1 MGRYLTALADALGE
15 ARFDCPL
22 FIITSGG
29 GMTTIDTAVEF
40 PIRLVESGP
49 SGGAIL
55 SCRIAVQCGL
65 DRIVS
70 FDMGGTT
77 AKLCL
82 IDEGRPQTS
91 RQIEVARA
99 ARFIKGSGL
108 PIRIPVIEMIE
119 IGAGG
124 GSIASVDSLGR
135 IAVGPQSAGAEPGPA
150 CYRRGG
156 ERATVTDAD
165 LTLGYIDPGGFRR
178 GPATARPGGG
188 GACNSVGGGGSP
200 RGERDGCRLRHLAD
214 GRQNM
219 ANAARIH
226 AVERG
231 TELGGRTLVAFGGN
245 GPLHAT
251 RVAERIGVS
260 RILVP
265 PDPGVGSA
273 VGFLSAPVSY
283 EIVRSLYVLLDEI
296 DAPAVD
302 RLFRKMEAQA
312 AAVVRAGAPEGVLEI
327 RRAAFMR
334 YRGQGHEIEVPVPN
348 GALDPDVFASLR
360 GVYDERYAA
369 LFGRVV
375 PEMVIEIMNW
385 SSVVSTGSLAPVVVP
400 QATIERVP
408 EACGI
413 RAVRVGYGGETVQ
426 AQCYRREAL
435 APGRPYRRT
444 GAGDRGTDHHVCL
457 PGLHGDGRWRGEH
470 RAQSTQRNRRLK
482 RAHCPAFRDREP
494 GGVEPLARGS
504 RGAGAGA
511 GAHRVQPDR
520 ARVRR
525 HLRWHLR
532 SAWRDAR
539 AGGDRHPGTHQHHG
553 GGGEVLHRRLPHRA
567 ISTGRRVSHQRSVA
581 RVGTPQRFM
590 LVQPV
595 FDGDRPVGYV
605 ACTSHLLDL
614 GGLGMGPQGS
624 DIFDEG
630 LLVPPSKLVDAGRI
644 NELLVRLVRANSRS
658 PVENEGDLYALIACC
673 NVGAERLVR
682 MMRDFGLDRL
692 DHLSRYIIETSERAT
707 RAAIRAVPNGV
718 YESCMW
724 SDGYDFEIELVAAL
738 TVGDEDMRLD
748 LTGSSPCS
756 RFGINVPINYTTAY
770 CVFGIRC
777 IVSPEIPNNA
787 GSLSPFRVTAPP
799 GCILNAQHPA
809 PVAMRHSI
817 GQLMPDLVFGCLHQA
832 LPDAVPAEGASCMWD
847 LPLRGGYGAAGSNN
861 ATSFA
866 AELTHNGGTGARPS
880 KDGLSAT
887 AYPSGVWGSRSRS
900 PRA

>member
-1 MGRYLTALADALGE
+1 MPTARHSAIESQVVWNRLLAVVEEQAQVLVRTAFSPIVRECGDISAGIFDLHGAMLAQAVTGTPGHINTMAEGVKYFIDAFPIEQSRPGDVYLTNDPWLA
-15 ARFDCPL
+15 
-22 FIITSGG
+22 SG
-29 GMTTIDTAVEF
+29 
-40 PIRLVESGP
+40 
-49 SGGAIL
+49 
-55 SCRIAVQCGL
+55 
-65 DRIVS
+65 
-70 FDMGGTT
+70 
-77 AKLCL
+77 
-82 IDEGRPQTS
+82 
-91 RQIEVARA
+91 
-99 ARFIKGSGL
+99 
-108 PIRIPVIEMIE
+108 
-119 IGAGG
+119 
-124 GSIASVDSLGR
+124 
-135 IAVGPQSAGAEPGPA
+135 
-150 CYRRGG
+150 
-156 ERATVTDAD
+156 
-165 LTLGYIDPGGFRR
+165 
-178 GPATARPGGG
+178 
-188 GACNSVGGGGSP
+188 
-200 RGERDGCRLRHLAD
+200 HLND
-214 GRQNM
+214 
-219 ANAARIH
+219 
-226 AVERG
+226 
-231 TELGGRTLVAFGGN
+231 
-245 GPLHAT
+245 
-251 RVAERIGVS
+251 
-260 RILVP
+260 
-265 PDPGVGSA
+265 
-273 VGFLSAPVSY
+273 
-283 EIVRSLYVLLDEI
+283 
-296 DAPAVD
+296 
-302 RLFRKMEAQA
+302 
-312 AAVVRAGAPEGVLEI
+312 
-327 RRAAFMR
+327 
-334 YRGQGHEIEVPVPN
+334 
-348 GALDPDVFASLR
+348 
-360 GVYDERYAA
+360 
-369 LFGRVV
+369 
-375 PEMVIEIMNW
+375 
-385 SSVVSTGSLAPVVVP
+385 
-400 QATIERVP
+400 
-408 EACGI
+408 
-413 RAVRVGYGGETVQ
+413 
-426 AQCYRREAL
+426 
-435 APGRPYRRT
+435 
-444 GAGDRGTDHHVCL
+444 
-457 PGLHGDGRWRGEH
+457 
-470 RAQSTQRNRRLK
+470 
-482 RAHCPAFRDREP
+482 
-494 GGVEPLARGS
+494 
-504 RGAGAGA
+504 
-511 GAHRVQPDR
+511 
-520 ARVRR
+520 
-525 HLRWHLR
+525 
-532 SAWRDAR
+532 
-539 AGGDRHPGTHQHHG
+539 
-553 GGGEVLHRRLPHRA
+553 
-567 ISTGRRVSHQRSVA
+567 
-581 RVGTPQRFM
+581 FM

-887 AYPSGVWGSRSRS
+887 AYPSGVWGSQVEITESVTPLRVRRRELLPDTGGAGLYRGGLGQVLEVESREGAPFSFLPSVERMKFAARGRGGGGDGAVGRITLEGSGQPLAGKGDHLIPGDECLVFETPGGGGYGPPSERDPAWVMRDVEDGLVSREQAMRDYRVVVGDDGTLDEAATRRLRSG
-900 PRA
+900 